1 MRHRIRGRKLGRNP
15 SHRRA
20 MLRNM
25 ARSLI
30 LSVDADPE
38 VEGSPKVAGRIVT
51 TVPKAKELRP
61 LIESLITLG
70 KKALDSSRRAAELKT
85 DAERGSD
92 AYDQWRQGDGWQQWN
107 QAAAPALA
115 YRRKAFSILRDND
128 AVDILFSDLAERF
141 EDRPGGYTRVV
152 RLAARRLGD
161 AGEQA
166 MIEFVGEND
175 RVRAA
180 AAPAPVVVAD
190 DADQSPSDSEDGTAD
205 GTADV
210 SAETANDDP
219 TDGAPSDAPE
229 TAGESTAPEAEGDN
243 DVKSD

>member
-175 RVRAA
+175 RVQSS

-190 DADQSPSDSEDGTAD
+190 ESDSSSDQSTGSPAD
-205 GTADV
+205 AT
-210 SAETANDDP
+210 AETANDDS
-219 TDGAPSDAPE
+219 TESTPSDAPE
-229 TAGESTAPEAEGDN
+229 TAGEATAPEPEGDN
-243 DVKSD
+243 DVQS